1 MTCLSKTF
9 KEIGFF
15 KEVNAQFSL
24 WTSTFKLV
32 HQLNLIIL
40 DCVWYMIHD
49 MLSIILANKALAVSV
64 KFSNSAYDVTV
75 MYNYNVYSDTA
86 L

>member
-1 MTCLSKTF
+1 
-9 KEIGFF
+9 
-15 KEVNAQFSL
+15 
-24 WTSTFKLV
+24 
-32 HQLNLIIL
+32 
-40 DCVWYMIHD
+40 
-49 MLSIILANKALAVSV
+49 MLSIILENKALAVSV